1 MPGGHDSLAAQPARV
16 WAVALKDAQT
26 ARRSVG
32 SVARAVALLDALAAS
47 ESGLGVNELA
57 RRIGVNASTASRL
70 LATLQDSGLVSRDD
84 GSGPYRLGLRLVTL
98 ADRVLAQQDV
108 RTLARPL
115 LVRLVDDTGETATLS
130 LPGDQAAITVDFVPS
145 PSSVVSM
152 ARVGRPSVPH
162 ATAAGK
168 VMLAFAGGAPVA
180 AEGSGDTDDAGV
192 EAAARAV
199 EAAEHDPPAA
209 EHEQLPD
216 VGERLP
222 GFTDQTITDPIRLAI
237 ELADVR
243 RWGWAEAAGEREPDL
258 AALAAPVFGRDGGLV
273 AILGL
278 QGPVAR
284 LPAEKRAALSEPLVA
299 AAAELGA
306 ALGSSAAV
314 A

>member
-1 MPGGHDSLAAQPARV
+1 
-16 WAVALKDAQT
+16 VALTDVQT
-26 ARRSVG
+26 GRRSVG
-32 SVARAVALLDALAAS
+32 SVTRAVALLDVLAAS
-47 ESGLGVNELA
+47 SSGLGVNELA

-70 LATLQDSGLVSRDD
+70 LATLQDSGLVTRDAH
-84 GSGPYRLGLRLVTL
+84 GGPYRLGLRLLTL

-115 LVRLVDDTGETATLS
+115 LIRLVDDTGETATLS
-130 LPGDQAAITVDFVPS
+130 LPGDEAAITVDFVPS
-145 PSSVVSM
+145 PSSVSSM

-168 VMLAFAGGAPVA
+168 VMLAFAEGAPVA
-180 AEGSGDTDDAGV
+180 AERSGDTDDVGL

-199 EAAEHDPPAA
+199 EAAQPEQPAA
-209 EHEQLPD
+209 EHDQLPD
-216 VGERLP
+216 VGQPLHSFTER
-222 GFTDQTITDPIRLAI
+222 TITDPAGLAA

-258 AALAAPVFGRDGGLV
+258 AALAAPVFGRDGELV

-306 ALGSSAAV
+306 ALGATPGSS
-314 A
+314 

>member
-1 MPGGHDSLAAQPARV
+1 
-16 WAVALKDAQT
+16 VALKDAQT

-32 SVARAVALLDALAAS
+32 SVARAVALLDTLAAS

-70 LATLQDSGLVSRDD
+70 LATLQEGGLVSRDA

-115 LVRLVDDTGETATLS
+115 LMRLVDDTGETATLS

-168 VMLAFAGGAPVA
+168 VMLAFAEGAPVA
-180 AEGSGDTDDAGV
+180 AEGTGDTDDAGV

-216 VGERLP
+216 AGEQLP
-222 GFTDQTITDPIRLAI
+222 GFTEQTITDPIRLAV

-306 ALGSSAAV
+306 ALGASATV

>member
-1 MPGGHDSLAAQPARV
+1 
-16 WAVALKDAQT
+16 VALKDAQT

-32 SVARAVALLDALAAS
+32 SVARAVALLDTLAAS

-70 LATLQDSGLVSRDD
+70 LATLQESGLVSRDA

-115 LVRLVDDTGETATLS
+115 LMRLVDDTGETATLS

-168 VMLAFAGGAPVA
+168 VMLAFAEGAPVA

-222 GFTDQTITDPIRLAI
+222 AFTEQTITDPIRLAI

-306 ALGSSAAV
+306 ALGASATV

>member
-1 MPGGHDSLAAQPARV
+1 VS
-16 WAVALKDAQT
+16 QT
-26 ARRSVG
+26 DVQIRRRSVG
-32 SVARAVALLDALAAS
+32 SVERAVALLDALAAS

-70 LATLQDSGLVSRDD
+70 LATLQESGLVSRGPD
-84 GSGPYRLGLRLVTL
+84 SGPYRLGLRLVTL

-115 LVRLVDDTGETATLS
+115 LMRLTDDTGETATLS
-130 LPGDQAAITVDFVPS
+130 LPGDEAAITVDFVPS

-152 ARVGRPSVPH
+152 ARVGRPSIPH

-168 VMLAFAGGAPVA
+168 VMLAFADGAPVA
-180 AEGSGDTDDAGV
+180 AEGSGDTDDVGV

-199 EAAEHDPPAA
+199 EAAEQDPPAP
-209 EHEQLPD
+209 EHEPLPAFT
-216 VGERLP
+216 ER
-222 GFTDQTITDPIRLAI
+222 TITDPTALAI

-258 AALAAPVFGRDGGLV
+258 AALAAPVFGRAGELV

-284 LPAEKRAALSEPLVA
+284 LPADKRAALSEPLVA
-299 AAAELGA
+299 AAAELGG
-306 ALGSSAAV
+306 ALGGSTPDAS
-314 A
+314 

>member
-1 MPGGHDSLAAQPARV
+1 
-16 WAVALKDAQT
+16 VALKDAQT

-32 SVARAVALLDALAAS
+32 SVARAVALLDTLAAS

-216 VGERLP
+216 VGEQLP